1 MLSLPSAVEV
11 YLASDRV
18 DMRKGFEGLSAIVR
32 NQWSKDLYSGHI
44 FAFVGRRL
52 DRVKLLWWDRGGPVL
67 YYKRLER
74 GRFCM
79 PDVDA
84 STQVVR
90 LDAAQL
96 SMLLEGIDWRRVRLP
111 PRWQPRRDWDSKKN
125 HLGDRQTI
133 GNLI

>member
-18 DMRKGFEGLSAIVR
+18 DMRKGFEGLSSIVR

-74 GRFCM
+74 GRFRM
-79 PDVDA
+79 PEVDV

-111 PRWQPRRDWDSKKN
+111 PRWQPRRDWDSKKII
-125 HLGDRQTI
+125 LGIDKRSEI
-133 GNLI
+133 